1 MVDHLAELVG
11 MTKGELYDLPAES
24 YVPRAYLFLDRHTAG
39 GERAATMELFFNLP
53 LSWEAILTRCRVML
67 AERGERVV
75 GAVLSFH
82 SPTDPETIEM
92 HAMTIG
98 GSTHRRAVGIFR
110 DSRNLICPADVL
122 VSSTED
128 GDDGHPEMTYMEEAF
143 DTILKQT
150 A

>member
-11 MTKGELYDLPAES
+11 LTKGELYDLPADS
-24 YVPRAYLFLDRHTAG
+24 YVPRAYLFLDRHEDDGKRT
-39 GERAATMELFFNLP
+39 ATMELFFNLR

-82 SPTDPETIEM
+82 SPIKPETIEL
-92 HAMTIG
+92 HAMTVG
-98 GSTHRRAVGIFR
+98 GSTHRRAVGVFR
-110 DSRNLICPADVL
+110 DSRNHLCPADTL
-122 VSSTED
+122 VASTDD
-128 GDDGHPEMTYMEEAF
+128 GDHGHPEMHYMEEAF
-143 DTILKQT
+143 DSLKQT